1 MGPSPSITTR
11 TVRERLTGAQRRA
24 AILDAAIELFAS
36 RGFRGTTTREIAAA
50 VGVTEPV
57 LYQHFQTKRALYD
70 AILDARV
77 KEIDERA
84 VQQIREAAAAG
95 NIREFFILLGGVFFD
110 WYLNDPRY
118 PRLLMYAALEKH
130 EISDMFYERK
140 VVQFYELVTSYIRQ
154 HMESGKLR
162 PMDPLVAARAFGGM
176 LSHQGLIY
184 AIYRPGDLPASRD
197 DMVSTLVDIFLQ
209 GIEKQ
214 DI

>member
-1 MGPSPSITTR
+1 MSPASSKTT
-11 TVRERLTGAQRRA
+11 RERLPGAQRRA
-24 AILDAAIELFAS
+24 AILDAAIELFSS

-77 KEIDERA
+77 KEIDDRA
-84 VQQIREAAAAG
+84 VQEIHDAAASG
-95 NIREFFILLGGVFFD
+95 NLRAFFTLLGGVFFD
-110 WYLNDPRY
+110 WYLKDPRY

-140 VVQFYELVTSYIRQ
+140 VVQFYELVTNYIRQ
-154 HMESGKLR
+154 HMEAGRLR
-162 PMDPLVAARAFGGM
+162 HMDPLLAARAFGGM
-176 LSHQGLIY
+176 LSHQGMIY

-197 DMVSTLVDIFLQ
+197 GIVSTLVDIYLR